1 MSSEQLTRMRDGQG
15 FIAALDQSGGSTPKT
30 LDHYGVPSSAY
41 SNDDAMFDLIHAMRV
56 RIMSNSSFTSSRI
69 LGAILFE
76 GTMLRDV
83 EGLRSSQ
90 YLWREKGI
98 LPFLK
103 IDLGLSDEEDGVQV
117 MKPIHSLEER
127 LETAKSLDVFGTK
140 MRSVIKSASPTGIEA
155 VVEQQFELARRIVSK
170 GLVPIVEPEVDI
182 KAIDKR
188 ECENLLRD
196 ALRDGLNTLNEGS
209 QIVFKLTL
217 PEDANFYEEFT
228 SHPRVLRLAALSGG
242 YSREDANRRLAAN
255 HAMIASFSRA
265 LTENLR
271 VDLTDE
277 AFSVELDEA
286 ISTIAQASAS

>member
-1 MSSEQLTRMRDGQG
+1 MSSDQLTRMREGQG

-30 LDHYGVPSSAY
+30 LDRYGVPSSAY
-41 SNDDAMFDLIHAMRV
+41 SNDDEMFDLIHAMRV

-90 YLWREKGI
+90 YLWRQKGI

-140 MRSVIKSASPTGIEA
+140 MRSVIKSASPAGIEA
-155 VVEQQFELARRIVSK
+155 VVEQQFELARRIV
-170 GLVPIVEPEVDI
+170 
-182 KAIDKR
+182 
-188 ECENLLRD
+188 C
-196 ALRDGLNTLNEGS
+196 
-209 QIVFKLTL
+209 
-217 PEDANFYEEFT
+217 
-228 SHPRVLRLAALSGG
+228 
-242 YSREDANRRLAAN
+242 
-255 HAMIASFSRA
+255 
-265 LTENLR
+265 
-271 VDLTDE
+271 
-277 AFSVELDEA
+277 
-286 ISTIAQASAS
+286 